1 MTYVAAVTTT
11 IRRSVIALSITL
23 ALSFIAFVYVN
34 ILAAGEYICFDR
46 SPWWGPPEDPTSNC
60 AGHFYEA
67 WQAGYYPW
75 NMPK

>member
-1 MTYVAAVTTT
+1 MTIPIWRWMVAL
-11 IRRSVIALSITL
+11 VILL
-23 ALSFIAFVYVN
+23 AFMGFCGVL
-34 ILAAGEYICFDR
+34 ILGAGEDICFDR
-46 SPWWGPPEDPTSNC
+46 SPWWGPPEDPTSTC